1 LTAGTTSDKPSPL
14 LLWGLITLMTVLWAL
29 NPPIGKIA
37 LEHFPPLLLIGVRTT
52 IAAGLILPFFLLA
65 KNRRKAIQRSD
76 WPRLLFLTLG
86 LQLGNQVLFVNGL
99 SRTSVAH
106 SAFLYALVP
115 IAVLLLAASMGQ
127 ERIRAKKLAGMAIA
141 IAGVVLLTTDRGG
154 PSAEPTL
161 LGDGLTLLAV
171 SAFSGFT
178 VLGKSERTRYGAL
191 TLTTIAYVS
200 GAIVFQPV
208 VWGAYRDFALFDVPW
223 PSWAALLYMAV
234 FPAVVAYLIYF
245 WALGYAPASKIA
257 AVQYIQPPMATAFSA
272 LFVGESISATLLW
285 SGALILTGVFLTE
298 RARA

>member
-1 LTAGTTSDKPSPL
+1 LTAGTTLAKPQPL
-14 LLWGLITLMTVLWAL
+14 LLWSLITLMTVFWAL

-37 LEHFPPLLLIGVRTT
+37 LEHFPPLLLIGVRTM
-52 IAAGLILPFFLLA
+52 IAAALILVFFFNSKEA
-65 KNRRKAIQRSD
+65 RKPIQRSD

-86 LQLGNQVLFVNGL
+86 LQIGNQVLFVNGL

-106 SAFLYALVP
+106 SSFLYALTP
-115 IAVLLLAASMGQ
+115 IVVLLLAASIGQ
-127 ERIRAKKLAGMAIA
+127 EQVRAKKLAGMGIA
-141 IAGVVLLTTDRGG
+141 IAGVILLTTDKGG

-171 SAFSGFT
+171 AAFSGFT
-178 VLGKSERTRYGAL
+178 VLGKNERARYGAL

-200 GAIVFQPV
+200 GAIAFQPV
-208 VWGAYRDFALFDVPW
+208 VWGAYRDFALLEVPW

-234 FPAVVAYLIYF
+234 FPAVAGYLIYF
-245 WALGYAPASKIA
+245 WALGHAPASKIA

-272 LFVGESISATLLW
+272 LFVGESVSATLLW

-298 RARA
+298 RAKA